1 MPIFYS
7 GGKKMKKKM
16 MTVLAATML
25 FTGVSATMPKV
36 DAATNKPQIEVL
48 LDARKMAFP
57 DAKPFQ
63 DDSNAVMVPIRFVS
77 EKLGAKVGWS
87 KSAGKQVVTLKTDK
101 HSVSM
106 TVGSATAVVDG
117 ESKTYDSKIILK
129 QSRTFVPLRLVSEG
143 LGQTVNWDQI
153 GKWVWIGSK
162 EVPTL
167 DSINLNIQSITPFK
181 KYFQREK
188 ADYYLKNSSGTPYQN
203 VINLKSSNLPL
214 KMNGTILYDLKPA
227 TINGVNYI
235 QMRTDKYPIQLEY
248 LTKFDDLRTRSD
260 RNKLTTKN
268 SDGTYYHY
276 FELVS
281 YADQDLH
288 EIFDKN
294 PLTIKDL
301 DFLMFFSVSEKSLV
315 LMSNPWSN

>member
-1 MPIFYS
+1 
-7 GGKKMKKKM
+7 MKKKM
-16 MTVLAATML
+16 ITVLAATML

-87 KSAGKQVVTLKTDK
+87 RAGGKQIVTLKTDK
-101 HSVSM
+101 HSVAM

-162 EVPTL
+162 KTPTVDEL
-167 DSINLNIQSITPFK
+167 NLKIQSLEPYRTYFASMKNNFYFMKSHGKIPYTGAVNVKFNDLPATTIDDVSIYSMQPYSEDGVEYLKVRSTGSANNILLLTENGDARYRMPRESMTKKNADGTEYNFYDIYTRADVDLSGIIDKKRLSIKDIKYINLLD
-181 KYFQREK
+181 
-188 ADYYLKNSSGTPYQN
+188 A
-203 VINLKSSNLPL
+203 SNT
-214 KMNGTILYDLKPA
+214 N
-227 TINGVNYI
+227 
-235 QMRTDKYPIQLEY
+235 
-248 LTKFDDLRTRSD
+248 
-260 RNKLTTKN
+260 
-268 SDGTYYHY
+268 
-276 FELVS
+276 
-281 YADQDLH
+281 
-288 EIFDKN
+288 
-294 PLTIKDL
+294 
-301 DFLMFFSVSEKSLV
+301 LV
-315 LMSNPWSN
+315 LITNPWRN

>member
-1 MPIFYS
+1 
-7 GGKKMKKKM
+7 MKKKM

-101 HSVSM
+101 HSVAM

-162 EVPTL
+162 KTPTIDEL
-167 DSINLNIQSITPFK
+167 NLKRQSLEPYRT
-181 KYFQREK
+181 YFASMK
-188 ADYYLKNSSGTPYQN
+188 NNFYFLKSHGKTPYTGAVN
-203 VINLKSSNLPL
+203 IKINNFPAKT
-214 KMNGTILYDLKPA
+214 NGEVSIYDIEPYSE
-227 TINGVNYI
+227 NG
-235 QMRTDKYPIQLEY
+235 LEY
-248 LTKFDDLRTRSD
+248 LKIRSTG
-260 RNKLTTKN
+260 RANHLIFLTNKGDSRFRSVKESMSKEN
-268 SDGTYYHY
+268 ADGTQYNYYEIY
-276 FELVS
+276 TRADVDLDGIIDKKRLSIKDIKYITLVDAS
-281 YADQDLH
+281 
-288 EIFDKN
+288 ETN
-294 PLTIKDL
+294 LTI
-301 DFLMFFSVSEKSLV
+301 
-315 LMSNPWSN
+315 MSNPWIN

>member
-1 MPIFYS
+1 
-7 GGKKMKKKM
+7 MKKKM
-16 MTVLAATML
+16 ITVLAATML

-87 KSAGKQVVTLKTDK
+87 KAGGKQIVTLKTDK

-153 GKWVWIGSK
+153 GKWVWIGSQ
-162 EVPTL
+162 EIPTIDEL
-167 DSINLNIQSITPFK
+167 NLTKQSIQTFK
-181 KYFQREK
+181 PYFATMNNDFYFLRSHGNTLYTGAIDIKQSNFPVKTDQETSI
-188 ADYYLKNSSGTPYQN
+188 YSIEPYYENGIEYLKVRAS
-203 VINLKSSNLPL
+203 K
-214 KMNGTILYDLKPA
+214 
-227 TINGVNYI
+227 
-235 QMRTDKYPIQLEY
+235 RTQEIAF
-248 LTKFDDLRTRSD
+248 LTNKGDLRIRMIRESKTQ
-260 RNKLTTKN
+260 KN
-268 SDGTYYHY
+268 ADKTQYNYYEVY
-276 FELVS
+276 S
-281 YADQDLH
+281 RAD
-288 EIFDKN
+288 
-294 PLTIKDL
+294 KDL
-301 DFLMFFSVSEKSLV
+301 QNIIDKKELSLNDVRYIALVDVSKNNLV
-315 LMSNPWSN
+315 VMKNLWNK

>member
-1 MPIFYS
+1 
-7 GGKKMKKKM
+7 MKKKM

-87 KSAGKQVVTLKTDK
+87 KTGGKQIVTLKTDK
-101 HSVSM
+101 HSVAM

-162 EVPTL
+162 KAPTVDELNLKPQSIEPYRTYFSSMRNNFYFMKSHGKIPYTGVVNVKFNDLPAVTIDDVSIYSMELYTRGDVEYLKVRSTGSTNNILFLTAKGDGRYRMPREDMTKKNADGTEYNFYEIYSRADVDL
-167 DSINLNIQSITPFK
+167 DGIIDKKHLSMEDIKYINL
-181 KYFQREK
+181 
-188 ADYYLKNSSGTPYQN
+188 
-203 VINLKSSNLPL
+203 INASNT
-214 KMNGTILYDLKPA
+214 N
-227 TINGVNYI
+227 
-235 QMRTDKYPIQLEY
+235 
-248 LTKFDDLRTRSD
+248 
-260 RNKLTTKN
+260 
-268 SDGTYYHY
+268 
-276 FELVS
+276 
-281 YADQDLH
+281 
-288 EIFDKN
+288 
-294 PLTIKDL
+294 
-301 DFLMFFSVSEKSLV
+301 LV
-315 LMSNPWSN
+315 LITNPWRN

>member
-1 MPIFYS
+1 
-7 GGKKMKKKM
+7 MKKKM
-16 MTVLAATML
+16 MTVLAATIL
-25 FTGVSATMPKV
+25 FTGVGVTVPQV
-36 DAATNKPQIEVL
+36 DAAANKPQIEVL

-87 KSAGKQVVTLKTDK
+87 KLGGKQIVTLKTDK

-167 DSINLNIQSITPFK
+167 ESLNLKTQAVAPFVKYFNQRKNMYFLNNIMDVPYKNVITPK
-181 KYFQREK
+181 LSDLPFQVNDSRNTIIYDIK
-188 ADYYLKNSSGTPYQN
+188 PITIDGVDYL
-203 VINLKSSNLPL
+203 
-214 KMNGTILYDLKPA
+214 
-227 TINGVNYI
+227 
-235 QMRTDKYPIQLEY
+235 QMRTNNQPIFIDL
-248 LTKFDDLRTRSD
+248 LTKYQDFRSRSD
-260 RNKLTTKN
+260 RKNLRTKN
-268 SDGTYYHY
+268 TDSTYFHY
-276 FELVS
+276 YSLVA
-281 YADQDLH
+281 YGDADLH
-288 EIFDKN
+288 KIIDKT
-294 PLTIKDL
+294 PLTIKDIDYL
-301 DFLMFFSVSEKSLV
+301 LLEYVSKDSLV
-315 LMSNPWSN
+315 LMSNPWK

>member
-1 MPIFYS
+1 
-7 GGKKMKKKM
+7 MKKKM
-16 MTVLAATML
+16 ITVLAAMML

-87 KSAGKQVVTLKTDK
+87 KAGGKQIVTLKTDK

-143 LGQTVNWDQI
+143 LGQTVNWDQV
-153 GKWVWIGSK
+153 GKWVWIGSR

-167 DSINLNIQSITPFK
+167 ESLNLKTQAVEPFVKYFNQLKDMYFMNNIMDVPYKNVITP
-181 KYFQREK
+181 RLT
-188 ADYYLKNSSGTPYQN
+188 D
-203 VINLKSSNLPL
+203 LPL
-214 KMNGTILYDLKPA
+214 NMDGTIVYDIKPFK
-227 TINGVNYI
+227 INSVDYLQI
-235 QMRTDKYPIQLEY
+235 RTDRQPIVLNY
-248 LTKFDDLRTRSD
+248 LTKKEDLRNRSD
-260 RNKLTTKN
+260 RKNHRTKN
-268 SDGTYYHY
+268 SDGTYFHY
-276 FELVS
+276 YSLVA
-281 YADQDLH
+281 YGDADLH
-288 EIFDKN
+288 NIIDKT

-301 DFLMFFSVSEKSLV
+301 DYLLIGYVSKDSLV
-315 LMSNPWSN
+315 LMPNPWNK

>member
-1 MPIFYS
+1 
-7 GGKKMKKKM
+7 MKKKM

-87 KSAGKQVVTLKTDK
+87 KAGGKQIVTLKTDK
-101 HSVSM
+101 HSVAM

-153 GKWVWIGSK
+153 GKWVWIGSQ
-162 EVPTL
+162 EVPAIDDL
-167 DSINLNIQSITPFK
+167 NLKTQSIQPFK
-181 KYFQREK
+181 SYFSSMKNDFYFLRDS
-188 ADYYLKNSSGTPYQN
+188 ADKLYTTAIDIKTPDFPTKTDQNVSIYSIEPYNNNGVEYLKVRADKGTQAILLLTN
-203 VINLKSSNLPL
+203 KGDARFRMIRESKTQ
-214 KMNGTILYDLKPA
+214 KNGDKTQY
-227 TINGVNYI
+227 NYYEVYS
-235 QMRTDKYPIQLEY
+235 R
-248 LTKFDDLRTRSD
+248 
-260 RNKLTTKN
+260 
-268 SDGTYYHY
+268 
-276 FELVS
+276 
-281 YADQDLH
+281 AD
-288 EIFDKN
+288 
-294 PLTIKDL
+294 KDL
-301 DFLMFFSVSEKSLV
+301 QGIVDKQPLSLKDV
-315 LMSNPWSN
+315 KYIAFTNTSKNNLVVMKNTWSN

>member
-1 MPIFYS
+1 MI
-7 GGKKMKKKM
+7 
-16 MTVLAATML
+16 TVLAATLL
-25 FTGVSATMPKV
+25 FTGVSATIPKV

-87 KSAGKQVVTLKTDK
+87 KAGGKQVVTLKTDK
-101 HSVSM
+101 HSVAM

-153 GKWVWIGSK
+153 GKWVWIGSQ

-167 DSINLNIQSITPFK
+167 ESLNLKTQAIEPFVKYFNQRKNMYFLNNIMDVPYKNVITPK
-181 KYFQREK
+181 LSDLPFQMDNSRK
-188 ADYYLKNSSGTPYQN
+188 TIIYDIKPITIDGVDYLQ
-203 VINLKSSNLPL
+203 I
-214 KMNGTILYDLKPA
+214 
-227 TINGVNYI
+227 
-235 QMRTDKYPIQLEY
+235 RTDVQPVALNY
-248 LTKFDDLRTRSD
+248 LTKKEDLRNRSD
-260 RNKLTTKN
+260 RKNLRNKN
-268 SDGTYYHY
+268 SDGTYFHY
-276 FELVS
+276 YSLVA
-281 YADQDLH
+281 YGDADLH
-288 EIFDKN
+288 KIIDKN
-294 PLTIKDL
+294 PLTVKDL
-301 DFLMFFSVSEKSLV
+301 DYILLSYVSKDSLV
-315 LMSNPWSN
+315 LMPNPWIN